1 MKPVALMLAAEAI
14 VCAGEATVKSTAVE
28 PASVKSATAVEPTSV
43 KSATAVEPA
52 SVKSATAVEPASVK
66 SATAVKPST
75 AVEPSA
81 SAPMR
86 VGEVWLDE
94 YRSAQQRG
102 CDAYQ
107 SPSHSWPG
115 SVFA

>member
-14 VCAGEATVKSTAVE
+14 VCAGEATVKS
-28 PASVKSATAVEPTSV
+28 
-43 KSATAVEPA
+43 TAVEPA